1 MCGFGLCSGFRGHL
15 PGGYILSSSIQI
27 DSFLLKSYKRNNP
40 KNHTKNV
47 VVSGRLEQSQKK
59 ESEEKKSVSGSFI
72 WIKPNIHNWRSKRR
86 HLKRSTVFE
95 PLVSGKSE
103 RKSCSG
109 DSEST
114 RIEKKRRPLRQKRK
128 KRKRRNETK
137 AEAIS
142 PSSLSLDGELNG
154 WKMLT
159 ARRRM
164 NIISSLCVEEWFLS
178 FPFASNFVWA
188 AYLANGRRAIVRF
201 KTQIQKEILL
211 SDYNICTSAR
221 AILWIEPQQVHVL
234 TSLLFPLE

>member
-1 MCGFGLCSGFRGHL
+1 MFWFQRTFTGRIYSVQFNQNRF
-15 PGGYILSSSIQI
+15 I
-27 DSFLLKSYKRNNP
+27 SFKELQK
-40 KNHTKNV
+40 
-47 VVSGRLEQSQKK
+47 EQP
-59 ESEEKKSVSGSFI
+59 KKSHQKYGRQ
-72 WIKPNIHNWRSKRR
+72 WPTGTKPKKGKRR
-86 HLKRSTVFE
+86 KEICKWQLHLNKAQYPQLAFQKTTPQMVNRLWAACFW
-95 PLVSGKSE
+95 KI
-103 RKSCSG
+103 RKEVVLRRLRKHA
-109 DSEST
+109 DWKEAPT
-114 RIEKKRRPLRQKRK
+114 TEAKKK

-137 AEAIS
+137 AEAIY
-142 PSSLSLDGELNG
+142 PSSLSVDGELNG

-164 NIISSLCVEEWFLS
+164 NIISFLCVEEWFLS

-234 TSLLFPLE
+234 TSLPFSVE